1 VKKLRVD
8 VLLVER
14 GLAESRARAQALLV
28 AGRVFSGEQRID
40 KPGTLLSPE
49 APLAVRGDD
58 NPFVSRGGL
67 KLAGALDAFAPL
79 GLDPRGKVA
88 VDVGASTGGFTDCLL
103 QRGALRVHAVDVGWG
118 QLHPRLRT
126 DPRVDVRERTN
137 ARTLQAS
144 DFPDPID
151 LIVVDASF
159 IGLGSLASALAATLR
174 PGGDLCAMI
183 KPQFE
188 AGREEVR
195 RGRGVIRD
203 EGVRQEAI
211 RKAKDALAAAGFEVV
226 GSCDAPLA
234 GPRGNLEHFVHA
246 RRRAE
251 R

>member
-1 VKKLRVD
+1 MKKSRVD

-14 GLAESRARAQALLV
+14 GLVESRTRAQALLI
-28 AGRVFSGEQRID
+28 AGRVYSGEQRID
-40 KPGTLLSPE
+40 KPGTMLSPE
-49 APLAVRGDD
+49 VPLSIRGDD

-67 KLAGALDAFAPL
+67 KLAGALETFAPL

-103 QRGALRVHAVDVGWG
+103 QRGATRVHAIDVGWG
-118 QLHPRLRT
+118 QIHPKLRA

-137 ARTLQAS
+137 AKTLQAS

-159 IGLGSLASALAATLR
+159 IGLGSLAAALAATVR
-174 PGGDLCAMI
+174 PGGELCAMI

-203 EGVRQEAI
+203 EGVRQGAI
-211 RKAKDALAAAGFEVV
+211 RKATSALVTAGFLVV
-226 GSCDAPLA
+226 GECDAPLA
-234 GPRGNLEHFVHA
+234 GPKGNLERFVYA
-246 RRRAE
+246 RRPE